1 MTALHSPWRWPMAA
15 LLLLNAAVHVPL
27 IGEHLEEAPY
37 IGVLF
42 ILLVVACV
50 LLAAALLV
58 ADAPVMWV
66 LGGGLSVLALAAFL
80 ASRTV
85 GLPEIRDDVGNWTEP
100 LGYPTVASEVL
111 CAAVAALVLERAR
124 STRREAPGEA

>member
-1 MTALHSPWRWPMAA
+1 MSWMSLVDTTGEKTKVGWPRLIVVLVVIAVALGVGQ
-15 LLLLNAAVHVPL
+15 LLLGPTGLAL
-27 IGEHLEEAPY
+27 
-37 IGVLF
+37 
-42 ILLVVACV
+42 ACV